1 MKLYIDLQD
10 YQELI
15 DIDKERTNTTSYKF
29 YRFLH
34 YLLIVLA
41 ILSLIIAL
49 INFFKIEWGL
59 GFTFLSLVFIFI
71 GSTLSELSNKYK
83 NAIAKSLSIKD
94 IKSPI
99 EILNYHVSNNNDV
112 ITNQFY
118 FEYFNDDDVLQ
129 SKRFYFD
136 KAYTHKKDYYR
147 IVGKFDEKRKNY
159 RFYLYE
165 PYLPLCCSNS
175 DSVNKDIKQA
185 KNVTININ

>member
-15 DIDKERTNTTSYKF
+15 DINKERTNRTSYKI

-94 IKSPI
+94 LKSPI

-112 ITNQFY
+112 IKNQFY
-118 FEYFNDDDVLQ
+118 FEYFNDDNVLQ
-129 SKRFYFD
+129 SVGFLFTESYIHN
-136 KAYTHKKDYYR
+136 YDYYK

-159 RFYLYE
+159 RFYLYK
-165 PYLPLCCSNS
+165 PYLSNT
-175 DSVNKDIKQA
+175 DSINKDITQT